1 MEETEHNPAAPASP
15 PPPPSKPVNPLLSRI
30 QMPGETFALPSGGVF
45 YTHGELDDS
54 VVNAE
59 VRVHPMTA
67 IDEITIKTPDMLF
80 SGDAVRDIFSRCI
93 PQIKNVDKLLAK
105 DVDFLLICL
114 RKVSY
119 GDDMQLEHQHVCENA
134 KMHLYD
140 VDVGEFIRK
149 TKKIDPTSVS
159 RTFTIKMPNDQ
170 VVRLQPISFKQ
181 FISVMQISGNE
192 DIQDPTKL
200 RDIMVDSL
208 ASVIVSVDEVGDKQM
223 IREWLAQVKPQYLRL
238 INDHIDK
245 TLEWGPEFT
254 TTIKCKDCGEEVEIM
269 APLNP
274 LAFFT

>member
-1 MEETEHNPAAPASP
+1 MENPEHNPAAPASP
-15 PPPPSKPVNPLLSRI
+15 PAPPKPSNPLLSRI

-45 YTHGELDDS
+45 YTNGELDDS
-54 VVNAE
+54 VTNAE
-59 VRVHPMTA
+59 IRVHPMTA

-80 SGDAVRDIFSRCI
+80 SGDAVRQIFERCI
-93 PQIKNVDKLLAK
+93 PQVRDVNGLLAK

-119 GDDMQLEHQHVCENA
+119 GDEMQLEHKHDCEDA
-134 KMHLYD
+134 KTHTYA

-149 TKKIDPTSVS
+149 AKKIDPTSVS
-159 RTFTIKMPNDQ
+159 RTFSVKMPNDQ
-170 VVRLQPISFKQ
+170 VVALKPISFKQ
-181 FISVMQISGNE
+181 FVNVMQLSNTE
-192 DIQDPTKL
+192 ENLDAEEL

-208 ASVIVSVDEVGDKQM
+208 ANIIISVDEVKDKEM
-223 IREWLAQVKPQYLRL
+223 IKEWLAQVRPQFLRR

-254 TTIKCKDCGEEVEIM
+254 TTVKCSDCGEEVEVV
-269 APLNP
+269 APMNP